1 MQTQQTPQVLEQP
14 FAAQGD
20 KNTIPNAATGTN
32 KASLQEG
39 FPPITEQPINQGGRP
54 PERQDFNGAMNL
66 NSQFYFAFQN
76 GWWPTFTQE
85 VSDAIGGYPQ
95 GAVLWLFDTENNVY
109 TPLLSL
115 VGNNTYNFNTNQD
128 YIGQYWAKILPDSG
142 RGLPLGAIYFSSS
155 SNEDDNPGALPLW
168 SGAYYTNAATL
179 YPAFYAWVKSHTE
192 LCKSKTEYDAAI
204 STYGECPYYVVD
216 EVAGS
221 LRLPKLVNYLKM
233 ANATDGITQAQ
244 AGLPNITG
252 NFSPMAWS
260 DYTRPSG
267 AFTNGG
273 TSTSYNADG
282 NWDSGVSLNFNASRS
297 SSIYGKSSTVTP
309 AHTTLYPWV
318 VVTASDA
325 ESSATAA
332 AQSAD
337 AAATSAS
344 NASNS
349 AEAAAQS
356 ATEAAQ
362 SAQEAASSANLADI
376 QNKITNCITKIPQ
389 DIKFELSSEGTLTL
403 KAGSKAWYPNGK
415 DSDGALLFGSAVTA
429 NDISWTIPDNANYE
443 NLFVFL
449 GGNRTAAAFRPAD
462 STHSGSADPGTTDTT
477 YYNISDNYIDAHNT
491 AGLDRGLTFPLAIV
505 KVEAGKV
512 TQIKQVF
519 NGFGYIGQVLFALPG
534 VEGLSP
540 NGRNEDGS
548 LKNELMVLD
557 HVVTRDFIWNCAD
570 GQHVFLGISQ
580 EYGDDWALISTGAPR
595 SYKQQNEP
603 PNLQDYTTWFCLSEN
618 KLYRTEDLS
627 VTPNWVHMRG
637 FSVGPVF
644 NSGEGTN
651 VSSWTIANPIA
662 AVDMS
667 NTSYLSKMAMPSNR
681 YIDLT
686 LGATGA
692 TYTAPANGYFC
703 IHANGNGSNN
713 WIEMIN
719 NSASSFA
726 RGLYGTITWQFKNAL
741 EAKSG
746 DIVSIKY
753 SNINTPAVFRFI
765 YAEGEK

>member
-1 MQTQQTPQVLEQP
+1 MQTQQTPQVLQQP

-39 FPPITEQPINQGGRP
+39 FPPITGQPINQGGIP

-115 VGNNTYNFNTNQD
+115 VGNNTYNFNTNKD

-142 RGLPLGAIYFSSS
+142 RGLPLGAVYFSSS
-155 SNEDDNPGALPLW
+155 SNADDNPGALPLW
-168 SGAYYTNAATL
+168 SGEYYTNASTL
-179 YPAFYAWVKSHTE
+179 YPAFYSWVKSHTE
-192 LCKSKTEYDAAI
+192 LCKTKTEYDAAI

-216 EVAGS
+216 EVSGS

-233 ANATDGITQAQ
+233 ANDTDGITQAQ

-252 NFSPMAWS
+252 TFPAV
-260 DYTRPSG
+260 YE
-267 AFTNGG
+267 
-273 TSTSYNADG
+273 YDG
-282 NWDSGVSLNFNASRS
+282 NWNNVSPTGAFYYDSQSGPENAGTSAESGDNRRFAMDASRFS
-297 SSIYGKSSTVTP
+297 AVYGRSTTVTP
-309 AHTTLYPWV
+309 AHTTVFPWV

-325 ESSATAA
+325 EGSATAA

-337 AAATSAS
+337 AAATSAV

-356 ATEAAQ
+356 AQA
-362 SAQEAASSANLADI
+362 AASSASLADI

-389 DIKFELSSEGTLTL
+389 DIKFELSAEGTLTL

-415 DSDGALLFGSAVTA
+415 DGEGNLLFDSTVTDS
-429 NDISWTIPDNANYE
+429 DITWVFTDTVNWD
-443 NLFVFL
+443 NLFIFL
-449 GGNRTAAAFRPAD
+449 SGNKTGAAFRPTG
-462 STHSGSADPGTTDTT
+462 STNSGSTDPGTTGTT
-477 YYNISDNYIDAHNT
+477 YYNISDNYIDAHNN

-519 NGFGYIGQVLFALPG
+519 NGFGYIGQVLYALPG

-557 HVVTRDFIWNCAD
+557 HVVTRAFTWNCVD
-570 GQHVFLGISQ
+570 GQYVFLGISQ
-580 EYGDDWALISTGAPR
+580 EYGDDFALISTGTPGK
-595 SYKQQNEP
+595 YKQQSTP
-603 PNLQDYTTWFCLSEN
+603 PALGDYITWHRLDEN
-618 KLYRTEDLS
+618 KLHRTEALS
-627 VTPNWVHMRG
+627 DTPNWVSMRG
-637 FSVGPVF
+637 FAVGPVF
-644 NSGEGTN
+644 NTGDGTN
-651 VSSWTIANPIA
+651 VSAWNIARPVA

-667 NTSYLSKMAMPSNR
+667 NTSYIAKMAMPSNR
-681 YIDLT
+681 YVDLT
-686 LGATGA
+686 LGASGA
-692 TYTAPANGYFC
+692 TYTAPANGFVHISKNTNAANQSLYIWLPDSLIGVGGAKAGTNATSELVCPVKAGERFQINYSMGGQTNRFKFC
-703 IHANGNGSNN
+703 
-713 WIEMIN
+713 
-719 NSASSFA
+719 F
-726 RGLYGTITWQFKNAL
+726 
-741 EAKSG
+741 
-746 DIVSIKY
+746 
-753 SNINTPAVFRFI
+753 
-765 YAEGEK
+765 AEGEQ

>member
-39 FPPITEQPINQGGRP
+39 FPPITGQPINQGGIP

-95 GAVLWLFDTENNVY
+95 GAVLWLFDMANKVY

-115 VGNNTYNFNTNQD
+115 VGNNTYNFNTNKD

-155 SNEDDNPGALPLW
+155 SNADDNPGALPLW
-168 SGAYYTNAATL
+168 SGEYYTNASTL

-192 LCKSKTEYDAAI
+192 LCKTKTEYDSAI

-244 AGLPNITG
+244 AGLPNISG
-252 NFSPMAWS
+252 SFSPMAWS
-260 DYTRPSG
+260 GYTHPSG
-267 AFTNGG
+267 AFANGG
-273 TSTSYNADG
+273 ASTSYNADG
-282 NWDSGVSLNFNASRS
+282 NQDRGVSLNFDASRS
-297 SSIYGKSSTVTP
+297 SKVYGKSSTVTP
-309 AHTTLYPWV
+309 AHTTVYPWV

-325 ESSATAA
+325 ESSAVSA

-356 ATEAAQ
+356 AQA
-362 SAQEAASSANLADI
+362 AASSASLADI

-389 DIKFELSSEGTLTL
+389 DIKLALVDGVLTL
-403 KAGSKAWYPNGK
+403 KAGSRVY
-415 DSDGALLFGSAVTA
+415 DGSGAVTNITA
-429 NDISWTIPDNANYE
+429 DRVLSVSNMNSALDYFLFAHTSSDNNNIRYF
-443 NLFVFL
+443 NSSQIF
-449 GGNRTAAAFRPAD
+449 
-462 STHSGSADPGTTDTT
+462 SGSTAPTFSDTYGVWYDT
-477 YYNISDNYIDAHNT
+477 ASQQIKYTNDGGSSWNT
-491 AGLDRGLTFPLAIV
+491 GLSFPLARFS
-505 KVEAGKV
+505 ADGATV
-512 TQIKQVF
+512 TSVNQVF
-519 NGFGYIGQVLFALPG
+519 NGFGYIGQVLYVLPG

-557 HVVTRDFIWNCAD
+557 HVVTRDFTWNCAD
-570 GQHVFLGISQ
+570 GQYVFLGISQ
-580 EYGDDWALISTGAPR
+580 EYGDNFALISTSTAGK
-595 SYKQQNEP
+595 YKQQSTP
-603 PNLQDYTTWFCLSEN
+603 PALGDYITWHRLDEN
-618 KLYRTEDLS
+618 KLHRTEALS
-627 VTPNWVHMRG
+627 VTPNWVPMRG
-637 FSVGPVF
+637 FAVGPVF

-651 VSSWTIANPIA
+651 ISSWNIACPMSML
-662 AVDMS
+662 DMS
-667 NTSYLSKMAMPSNR
+667 NTSYLSKMGMPSDR
-681 YIDLT
+681 YFDLT
-686 LGATGA
+686 LGASGA
-692 TYTAPANGYFC
+692 NYTAPANGYFC
-703 IHANGNGSNN
+703 ITAK
-713 WIEMIN
+713 
-719 NSASSFA
+719 ASEITTEYILSSVIPS
-726 RGLYGTITWQFKNAL
+726 YGGRIPMTTWQHVEGGA
-741 EAKSG
+741 
-746 DIVSIKY
+746 VVPIKAGQTVQIY
-753 SNINTPAVFRFI
+753 YQSNVTMQGIRFVF
-765 YAEGEK
+765 AEGDK